1 MKKFVVILLI
11 VFFSSISLAHIGH
24 YNKFDKIEMEIL
36 RNNEVI
42 GYNNYFFERNGET
55 TTVKNQ
61 YKFEVKLLS
70 ATIFKVEGYGEEIYL
85 NDRLISFQS
94 KTLQNKKEKFVSLKL
109 DNSNK
114 KFNIKG
120 SSYSGEASLKSI
132 IGNWWSH
139 KILQAESQIS
149 PISGSIKEQIVT
161 FIGKENISING
172 KQYETDHFKLTSKD
186 MSLPE
191 YKKLNFD
198 IWLDKKTS
206 VIVKITYERMGTVSY
221 THLRA
226 HET

>member
-1 MKKFVVILLI
+1 MKKFAVILVI

-42 GYNNYFFERNGET
+42 GYNNYFFERDGET

-120 SSYSGEASLKSI
+120 SSYSGEASLKNI

-149 PISGSIKEQIVT
+149 PISGSIKEQLVT
-161 FIGKENISING
+161 FIGKENVAING
-172 KQYETDHFKLTSKD
+172 KEFETDHFKLTSKD

-191 YKKLNFD
+191 DKRLNFD

-206 VIVKITYERMGTVSY
+206 VIVKVTYERMGNWEY
-221 THLRA
+221 RLKNI
-226 HET
+226 E

>member
-1 MKKFVVILLI
+1 MKKFAVILLV

-42 GYNNYFFERNGET
+42 GYNNYFFERDGET

-149 PISGSIKEQIVT
+149 PISGSIKEQLVT
-161 FIGKENISING
+161 FIGKENIAING
-172 KQYETDHFKLTSKD
+172 KEFETDHFKLTSKD

-191 YKKLNFD
+191 DKRLNFD

-206 VIVKITYERMGTVSY
+206 VIVKVTYERMGNWEY
-221 THLRA
+221 RLKNI
-226 HET
+226 E

>member
-1 MKKFVVILLI
+1 MKKFVVILLV

-42 GYNNYFFERNGET
+42 GYNNYYFKRDGEKT
-55 TTVKNQ
+55 IVKNQ

-85 NDRLISFQS
+85 KDNLISFQS
-94 KTLQNKKEKFVSLKL
+94 KTLQNKKEKFVNLKL
-109 DNSNK
+109 DKNNK
-114 KFNIKG
+114 KFYIKG
-120 SSYSGEASLKSI
+120 SSYSGEASINNI

-149 PISGSIKEQIVT
+149 PISGSIKEQTVS
-161 FIGKENISING
+161 FIGRENITING
-172 KQYETDHFKLTSKD
+172 KQYKTDHFKLKSKD
-186 MSLPE
+186 MTLPDD
-191 YKKLNFD
+191 KKLNFD

-206 VIVKITYERMGTVSY
+206 VIVKVTYERMGNWEY
-221 THLRA
+221 RLKKI
-226 HET
+226 E

>member
-1 MKKFVVILLI
+1 MKKFLVVLLAI
-11 VFFSSISLAHIGH
+11 FFSSISLAHIGH

-42 GYNNYFFERNGET
+42 GYNNYFFERDGET

-85 NDRLISFQS
+85 NDHLISFQS

-149 PISGSIKEQIVT
+149 PISGSIKEQLVT
-161 FIGKENISING
+161 FIGNENVAING
-172 KQYETDHFKLTSKD
+172 KEFETDHFKLTSKD

-191 YKKLNFD
+191 DKRLNFD

-206 VIVKITYERMGTVSY
+206 VIVKVTYERMGNWEY
-221 THLRA
+221 RLKNI
-226 HET
+226 E

>member
-1 MKKFVVILLI
+1 MKKFVVILLAI
-11 VFFSSISLAHIGH
+11 FFSSISLAHIGH

-36 RNNEVI
+36 RNNEII
-42 GYNNYFFERNGET
+42 GYNNYHFKRDGEKT
-55 TTVKNQ
+55 IVKNQ

-85 NDRLISFQS
+85 KDNLISFQS
-94 KTLQNKKEKFVSLKL
+94 KTLQNKKEKFVNLKL
-109 DNSNK
+109 DKNNK
-114 KFNIKG
+114 KFEIKG
-120 SSYSGEASLKSI
+120 SSYSGEASVKNI

-149 PISGSIKEQIVT
+149 PISGSIKAQIVT

-172 KQYETDHFKLTSKD
+172 TQYETDHFKLTSKD

-191 YKKLNFD
+191 DKKLNFD

-206 VIVKITYERMGTVSY
+206 VIVKITYERMGNWEY
-221 THLRA
+221 RLKIL
-226 HET
+226 E

>member
-1 MKKFVVILLI
+1 MKKFVVTLLI

-36 RNNEVI
+36 RNDEVI
-42 GYNNYFFERNGET
+42 GYNNYYFKRDDEKT
-55 TTVKNQ
+55 IVKNQ

-70 ATIFKVEGYGEEIYL
+70 ATIFKVEGYGEENYL
-85 NDRLISFQS
+85 KDNLISFQS
-94 KTLQNKKEKFVSLKL
+94 KTLQKKKEKFVNLKI
-109 DNSNK
+109 DKNNK
-114 KFNIKG
+114 KFDIKG
-120 SSYSGEASLKSI
+120 SSYTGEASVKNI

-191 YKKLNFD
+191 DKKLNFD
-198 IWLDKKTS
+198 IWLDQKTS
-206 VIVKITYERMGTVSY
+206 VIVKITYERMGNWEY
-221 THLRA
+221 RLKNL
-226 HET
+226 E

>member
-1 MKKFVVILLI
+1 MKKFLVVLLAI
-11 VFFSSISLAHIGH
+11 FFSSISLAHIGH

-42 GYNNYFFERNGET
+42 GYNNYFFERDGET

-120 SSYSGEASLKSI
+120 SSYSGEASLKNI

-149 PISGSIKEQIVT
+149 PISGSIKEQLVT
-161 FIGKENISING
+161 FIGKENVAING
-172 KQYETDHFKLTSKD
+172 KEFETDHFKLTSKD
-186 MSLPE
+186 ISLPE
-191 YKKLNFD
+191 DKRLNFD

-206 VIVKITYERMGTVSY
+206 VIVKVTYERMGNWEY
-221 THLRA
+221 RLKNI
-226 HET
+226 E

>member
-1 MKKFVVILLI
+1 MKNFVVILLT
-11 VFFSSISLAHIGH
+11 VFFSSISIAHIGH
-24 YNKFDKIEMEIL
+24 YSKFNKIEMEIL

-42 GYNNYFFERNGET
+42 GYNNYFFERDGET

-94 KTLQNKKEKFVSLKL
+94 RTVQNKKEKFVSLKL

-120 SSYSGEASLKSI
+120 SSYSGEASLKNI

-149 PISGSIKEQIVT
+149 PISGSIKEQLVT
-161 FIGKENISING
+161 FIGKENVAING
-172 KQYETDHFKLTSKD
+172 KEFETDHFKLTSKD

-191 YKKLNFD
+191 DKRLNFD

-206 VIVKITYERMGTVSY
+206 VIVKVTYERMGNWEY
-221 THLRA
+221 RLKNI
-226 HET
+226 E

>member
-1 MKKFVVILLI
+1 MKKFVVTLLI

-36 RNNEVI
+36 RNDEVI
-42 GYNNYFFERNGET
+42 GYNNYFFKRDGEKT
-55 TTVKNQ
+55 IVKNQ

-70 ATIFKVEGYGEEIYL
+70 AIIFKVEGYGEEIYL
-85 NDRLISFQS
+85 KDNLISFQS
-94 KTLQNKKEKFVSLKL
+94 KTLQNKKEKFVNLKL
-109 DNSNK
+109 DKNNK
-114 KFNIKG
+114 KFDIKG
-120 SSYSGEASLKSI
+120 SSYSGEASVKNI

-139 KILQAESQIS
+139 RILQAESQIS

-172 KQYETDHFKLTSKD
+172 RQYETDHFKLTSKD

-191 YKKLNFD
+191 DKKLNFD

-206 VIVKITYERMGTVSY
+206 VIVKITYKRMGNSEY
-221 THLRA
+221 RLKIL
-226 HET
+226 E

>member
-1 MKKFVVILLI
+1 MKKFLVVLLAI
-11 VFFSSISLAHIGH
+11 FFSSISLAHLGH

-42 GYNNYFFERNGET
+42 GYNNYFFERDGET

-114 KFNIKG
+114 KFNIEG
-120 SSYSGEASLKSI
+120 SSYSGEASLKNI

-149 PISGSIKEQIVT
+149 PISGSIKEQLVT
-161 FIGKENISING
+161 FIGKENVAING
-172 KQYETDHFKLTSKD
+172 KEFETDHFKLTSKD

-191 YKKLNFD
+191 DKRLNFD

-206 VIVKITYERMGTVSY
+206 VIVKVTYERMGNWEY
-221 THLRA
+221 RLKNI
-226 HET
+226 E

>member
-1 MKKFVVILLI
+1 MKKFVITLLI
-11 VFFSSISLAHIGH
+11 VFFSSISSAHIGH

-42 GYNNYFFERNGET
+42 GYNNYFFKRDGEKT
-55 TTVKNQ
+55 IVKNQ

-85 NDRLISFQS
+85 KDNLISFQS
-94 KTLQNKKEKFVSLKL
+94 KTLQNKKEKFVNLKL
-109 DNSNK
+109 DKNNK
-114 KFNIKG
+114 KFDIKG
-120 SSYSGEASLKSI
+120 SSYSGEASVKNI

-186 MSLPE
+186 TSLSE
-191 YKKLNFD
+191 DKKLNFD

-206 VIVKITYERMGTVSY
+206 VIVKITYERMGNWEY
-221 THLRA
+221 RLKNF
-226 HET
+226 E

>member
-1 MKKFVVILLI
+1 MKKFVVILLV

-36 RNNEVI
+36 RNDEVI
-42 GYNNYFFERNGET
+42 GYNNYYFKRDDEKT
-55 TTVKNQ
+55 IVKNQ
-61 YKFEVKLLS
+61 YKFEVKLFS

-85 NDRLISFQS
+85 KDNLISFQS
-94 KTLQNKKEKFVSLKL
+94 KTLQNKKEKFVNLKL
-109 DNSNK
+109 DKNNK
-114 KFNIKG
+114 KFDIKG
-120 SSYSGEASLKSI
+120 SSYSGEASVKNI

-191 YKKLNFD
+191 DKKLNFD
-198 IWLDKKTS
+198 IWLDNKTS
-206 VIVKITYERMGTVSY
+206 VIVRITDERMGNWEY
-221 THLRA
+221 RLKNL
-226 HET
+226 E

>member
-1 MKKFVVILLI
+1 MKKFVIILLV

-24 YNKFDKIEMEIL
+24 YNKFDKKEMEIL
-36 RNNEVI
+36 RNDEVI
-42 GYNNYFFERNGET
+42 GYNNYYFKRDGEKT
-55 TTVKNQ
+55 IVKNQ

-85 NDRLISFQS
+85 KDNLISFES
-94 KTLQNKKEKFVSLKL
+94 KTLQNKKEKFVNLKL
-109 DNSNK
+109 DKNNK
-114 KFNIKG
+114 KFDIKG
-120 SSYSGEASLKSI
+120 SSYSGEASVKNI
-132 IGNWWSH
+132 IGNWWRH

-161 FIGKENISING
+161 FIGKESISIYG

-191 YKKLNFD
+191 DKKLNFD

-206 VIVKITYERMGTVSY
+206 VIVKITYERMGNWEY
-221 THLRA
+221 RLKIL
-226 HET
+226 E

>member
-1 MKKFVVILLI
+1 MKKFAVIVLVI
-11 VFFSSISLAHIGH
+11 FFSSISLAHIGH

-36 RNNEVI
+36 RNDEVI
-42 GYNNYFFERNGET
+42 GYNNYYFKRDDEKT
-55 TTVKNQ
+55 IVKNQ

-85 NDRLISFQS
+85 KDKLISFQS
-94 KTLQNKKEKFVSLKL
+94 KTLQNKKEKFVNLKL
-109 DNSNK
+109 DKNNK
-114 KFNIKG
+114 KFEIKG
-120 SSYSGEASLKSI
+120 SSYSGEASIKNI

-172 KQYETDHFKLTSKD
+172 KQYETDHFKLASKD

-191 YKKLNFD
+191 DKKLNFD

-206 VIVKITYERMGTVSY
+206 VIVKVTYKRMGDWEY
-221 THLRA
+221 RLKNL
-226 HET
+226 E

>member
-1 MKKFVVILLI
+1 MKKFLVVLLAI
-11 VFFSSISLAHIGH
+11 FFSSISLAHIGH

-42 GYNNYFFERNGET
+42 GYNNYFFERDGET

-70 ATIFKVEGYGEEIYL
+70 AIIFKVEGYGEEIYL

-120 SSYSGEASLKSI
+120 SSYSGEASLKNI

-149 PISGSIKEQIVT
+149 PISGSIKEQLVT
-161 FIGKENISING
+161 FIGKENVAING
-172 KQYETDHFKLTSKD
+172 KEFETDHFKLTSKD

-191 YKKLNFD
+191 DKRLNFD

-206 VIVKITYERMGTVSY
+206 VIVKVTYERMGNWEY
-221 THLRA
+221 RLKNI
-226 HET
+226 E

>member
-1 MKKFVVILLI
+1 MKKFLVVLLAI
-11 VFFSSISLAHIGH
+11 FFSSISLAHIGH

-42 GYNNYFFERNGET
+42 GYNNYFFERDGET

-109 DNSNK
+109 DKNKK

-120 SSYSGEASLKSI
+120 SSYSGEASLKNI

-149 PISGSIKEQIVT
+149 PISGSIKEQLVT
-161 FIGKENISING
+161 FIGKENVTING
-172 KQYETDHFKLTSKD
+172 KEFETDHFKLTSKD

-191 YKKLNFD
+191 DKRLNFD

-206 VIVKITYERMGTVSY
+206 VIVKVTYERMGNWEY
-221 THLRA
+221 RLKNI
-226 HET
+226 E

>member
-1 MKKFVVILLI
+1 MKKFVVILLV

-36 RNNEVI
+36 RNDEVI
-42 GYNNYFFERNGET
+42 GYNNYYFKRDDEKT
-55 TTVKNQ
+55 IVKNQ

-85 NDRLISFQS
+85 KDNLISFQS
-94 KTLQNKKEKFVSLKL
+94 KTLQNKKEKFVNLKL
-109 DNSNK
+109 DKNNK
-114 KFNIKG
+114 KFDIKG
-120 SSYSGEASLKSI
+120 SSYSGEASTNNI

-161 FIGKENISING
+161 FIDKENISING

-186 MSLPE
+186 TSLPE
-191 YKKLNFD
+191 DKKLNFD

-206 VIVKITYERMGTVSY
+206 VIVKITYERMGKWEY
-221 THLRA
+221 RLKNL
-226 HET
+226 E

>member
-1 MKKFVVILLI
+1 MKKFAVILLI

-36 RNNEVI
+36 RNDEVI
-42 GYNNYFFERNGET
+42 GYNNYYFKRDDEKT
-55 TTVKNQ
+55 IVKNQ

-70 ATIFKVEGYGEEIYL
+70 AIIFKVEGYGEEIYL
-85 NDRLISFQS
+85 KDNLISFQS
-94 KTLQNKKEKFVSLKL
+94 KTLQNKKEKFVNLKL
-109 DNSNK
+109 DNDNK
-114 KFNIKG
+114 KFDIKG
-120 SSYSGEASLKSI
+120 SSYSGEASVKNI

-161 FIGKENISING
+161 FIGKENISIGG

-191 YKKLNFD
+191 DKKLNFD

-206 VIVKITYERMGTVSY
+206 VIVKVTYERMGNWEY
-221 THLRA
+221 RLKNL
-226 HET
+226 E

>member
-1 MKKFVVILLI
+1 MKKFAIALLV

-42 GYNNYFFERNGET
+42 GYNNYFFKRDGEKT
-55 TTVKNQ
+55 IVKNQ

-70 ATIFKVEGYGEEIYL
+70 VAIFKVEGYGEEIYL
-85 NDRLISFQS
+85 KDNLISFQS
-94 KTLQNKKEKFVSLKL
+94 KTLQNKKEKFVNLKL
-109 DNSNK
+109 DKNNK
-114 KFNIKG
+114 KFDIKG
-120 SSYSGEASLKSI
+120 SSYSGKASIKNI

-139 KILQAESQIS
+139 RILQAESQIS

-161 FIGKENISING
+161 FIGKENISIND
-172 KQYETDHFKLTSKD
+172 KKYETDHFKLTSKD

-191 YKKLNFD
+191 DKKLNFD

-206 VIVKITYERMGTVSY
+206 VIVKVTYERMGNWEY
-221 THLRA
+221 RLKNLK
-226 HET
+226 

>member
-1 MKKFVVILLI
+1 MKKFIIILLA

-36 RNNEVI
+36 RNDEVI
-42 GYNNYFFERNGET
+42 GYNNYFFKRDGEKT
-55 TTVKNQ
+55 IVKNQ

-85 NDRLISFQS
+85 KDNLISFQS
-94 KTLQNKKEKFVSLKL
+94 KTLQNKKEKFVNLKL
-109 DNSNK
+109 DKNNK
-114 KFNIKG
+114 KFEIKG
-120 SSYSGEASLKSI
+120 SSYSGEASVKNI

-139 KILQAESQIS
+139 KILQAETQIS

-161 FIGKENISING
+161 FIDKENISING
-172 KQYETDHFKLTSKD
+172 KQYETDHFKLKSKD

-191 YKKLNFD
+191 DKKLNFD

-206 VIVKITYERMGTVSY
+206 VIVKVTYKRMGDWEY
-221 THLRA
+221 RLKNL
-226 HET
+226 E

>member
-1 MKKFVVILLI
+1 MKKFLVVLLAI
-11 VFFSSISLAHIGH
+11 FFSSISLAHIGH

-42 GYNNYFFERNGET
+42 GYNNYFFERDGET

-94 KTLQNKKEKFVSLKL
+94 KTLQNKKEKFVRLKL

-149 PISGSIKEQIVT
+149 PISGSIKEQLVT
-161 FIGKENISING
+161 FIGKENVAING
-172 KQYETDHFKLTSKD
+172 KEFETDHFKLTSKD
-186 MSLPE
+186 ISLPE
-191 YKKLNFD
+191 DKRLNFD
-198 IWLDKKTS
+198 IWIDKKTL
-206 VIVKITYERMGTVSY
+206 VIVKVTYERMGNWEY
-221 THLRA
+221 RLKNI
-226 HET
+226 E

>member
-1 MKKFVVILLI
+1 MKKFAIVLLV

-36 RNNEVI
+36 RNDEVI
-42 GYNNYFFERNGET
+42 GYNNYFFKRDGEKT
-55 TTVKNQ
+55 IVKNQ

-85 NDRLISFQS
+85 KDNLISFQS
-94 KTLQNKKEKFVSLKL
+94 KTLQNKKEKFVNLIFDK
-109 DNSNK
+109 DKN

-120 SSYSGEASLKSI
+120 SSYTGEASI
-132 IGNWWSH
+132 ENIVGNWWSH
-139 KILQAESQIS
+139 KILQTESQIS

-161 FIGKENISING
+161 FVGKENISING

-186 MSLPE
+186 TSLPE
-191 YKKLNFD
+191 DKKLNFD

-206 VIVKITYERMGTVSY
+206 VIVKVTYKRMGNWEY
-221 THLRA
+221 RLKNL
-226 HET
+226 E